1 MTIKL
6 DKIDFEKNSNCNMS
20 VLNQSDLNVSNL
32 IGRNQSQASFYQN
45 SNMLGN
51 ISNSK
56 KVKFNEFKAN
66 FLKLRQTKK
75 IESLSRKRNNQPKL
89 LLNNQNIHN
98 SNRRLMLKVKSIKQV
113 DNNTQ
118 KININIKRKAWGS
131 SLNKTNDWINYS
143 YNGQLIY
150 KTIEHNDKAMMEEF
164 TDAIIPEFTLGP
176 ECFKIEERPK
186 PQSVN
191 KMGFYEDWKIIEEVI
206 SPIKNNAD
214 VNKSIQVYGF
224 NIRKCSNNAAL
235 IDTSNFL
242 ETMGSGVKSDS
253 KADEEFYQNYD
264 LLSESKNDKEDSAQK
279 YIDLVDSFRSLNK
292 DKSIE
297 TPSFKEREGNKELN
311 KKYEVKNIQGLKGI
325 FHHSQVFVFIS
336 YTYLI

>member
-75 IESLSRKRNNQPKL
+75 IESFSRKRNNQPKL

-118 KININIKRKAWGS
+118 KININIKRKA
-131 SLNKTNDWINYS
+131 
-143 YNGQLIY
+143 
-150 KTIEHNDKAMMEEF
+150 
-164 TDAIIPEFTLGP
+164 
-176 ECFKIEERPK
+176 
-186 PQSVN
+186 
-191 KMGFYEDWKIIEEVI
+191 
-206 SPIKNNAD
+206 
-214 VNKSIQVYGF
+214 
-224 NIRKCSNNAAL
+224 
-235 IDTSNFL
+235 
-242 ETMGSGVKSDS
+242 
-253 KADEEFYQNYD
+253 
-264 LLSESKNDKEDSAQK
+264 
-279 YIDLVDSFRSLNK
+279 
-292 DKSIE
+292 
-297 TPSFKEREGNKELN
+297 
-311 KKYEVKNIQGLKGI
+311 
-325 FHHSQVFVFIS
+325 
-336 YTYLI
+336 